1 MKYKFIKDML
11 ISQIGYGTWPLAGSV
26 KGMVVYG
33 EANDED
39 SKKALLKSFD
49 LGVNFFDTAD
59 VYGHGHVESLLG
71 EVFHGKR
78 NEIFIITK
86 GGMIIN
92 DKNQNFS
99 PEHLTTSLTNSL
111 RRLKTDCV
119 DIYMLHSPPISALEN
134 GELLK
139 VLFEFKNSGKIK
151 HYGISLASPKDGFD
165 AINKYNFDII
175 EVNFN
180 LLDQRCIHN
189 GLFDLCVSKNVST
202 IIRTPLYQGL
212 LTGKFVFSDS
222 KSDLRNNWSKEKTTF
237 LTTSYD
243 KLLSYAKNK
252 NLTNAQNSLKFCVS
266 IPAVTSVIPGMKT
279 CSEVEEN
286 TANDIFRLFSKEE
299 LDMILEEYK
308 NTGL

>member
-1 MKYKFIKDML
+1 ML
-11 ISQIGYGTWPLAGSV
+11 VSQIGYGTWPLAGSV

-39 SKKALLKSFD
+39 SKKALLKSFE

-59 VYGHGHVESLLG
+59 LYGHGHVESLLG
-71 EVFHGKR
+71 EVFHDKR
-78 NEIFIITK
+78 EKIFITTK
-86 GGMIIN
+86 GGMIST
-92 DKNQNFS
+92 DGDQNLS
-99 PEHLTTSLTNSL
+99 VEHLTTSLTNSL
-111 RRLKTDCV
+111 KRLKTDYV

-134 GELLK
+134 GELLNLLLK
-139 VLFEFKNSGKIK
+139 FKASGKIK

-180 LLDQRCIHN
+180 LLDQRCVHN
-189 GLFDLCVSKNVST
+189 GLFDLCISKNVST

-212 LTGKFVFSDS
+212 LSGKFVFTDS
-222 KSDLRNNWSKEKTTF
+222 KKDLRNKWSKEKTQF
-237 LTTSYD
+237 LTSSYD
-243 KLLSYAKNK
+243 KLLSYVKNN
-252 NLTNAQNSLKFCVS
+252 NLTNAQNSLKFCIS
-266 IPAVTSVIPGMKT
+266 NPAVTSVIPGMKT

-286 TANDIFRLFSKEE
+286 TADDIFRLFSKEE

-308 NTGL
+308 KTGL